1 MKKIEK
7 ILFFLILVLVVAFYF
22 LLPRFIIIK
31 NISCISQYGPC
42 LEDIVKRLE
51 SNQGKK
57 LFQVKK
63 ELKSYLKNEPEVKDY
78 SLQFKIPDKIVVNII
93 ERKAE
98 FAVKSLDKN
107 VFVLVDLDGNAIAIR
122 EESPLPFIEVAGV
135 TPNVGEK
142 VDSTIFSG
150 LTLIKSI
157 YSQYQVLSGKME
169 NGYLYT
175 NFSDGISVIFPLDK
189 EKDVLM
195 GSLKLIFNRL
205 NRSLPESRIIEGK
218 RVTVI
223 DLRFTNPVL
232 R

>member
-1 MKKIEK
+1 
-7 ILFFLILVLVVAFYF
+7 V
-22 LLPRFIIIK
+22 IK
-31 NISCISQYGPC
+31 NISCSSQYGPC
-42 LEDIVKRLE
+42 LEDIVKKLE
-51 SNQGKK
+51 SFQGKK
-57 LFQVKK
+57 LLLVKK
-63 ELKSYLKNEPEVKDY
+63 DLKSYLKNEPEVKDY
-78 SLQFKIPDKIVVNII
+78 STQFKIPDKIIVNII

-98 FAVKSLDKN
+98 FAIKSLDKN

-122 EESPLPFIEVAGV
+122 EESPLPFIEVSGV

-142 VDSTIFSG
+142 VDTTIFSG
-150 LTLIKSI
+150 LTLIKAI
-157 YSQYQVLSGKME
+157 YSQYQVLNGKMD
-169 NGYLYT
+169 NNYLYA

-189 EKDVLM
+189 DKDVLM

-218 RVTVI
+218 KINVI